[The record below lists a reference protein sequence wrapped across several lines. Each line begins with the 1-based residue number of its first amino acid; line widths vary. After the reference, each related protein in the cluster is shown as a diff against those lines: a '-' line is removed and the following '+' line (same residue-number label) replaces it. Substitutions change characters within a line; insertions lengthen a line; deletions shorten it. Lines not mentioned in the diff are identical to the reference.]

1 MKGTVN
7 TAYEQRDL
15 NSYGLNPLFL
25 KKRLAT
31 NFSMFAGIYYLSEYD
46 PWTDSQA
53 RLKYKYKYRYDDIKS
68 LRYMELESDIIN

>member
-7 TAYEQRDL
+7 TAYEQRDS

-31 NFSMFAGIYYLSEYD
+31 NFSMFAGV
-46 PWTDSQA
+46 
-53 RLKYKYKYRYDDIKS
+53 YKTSHTIK
-68 LRYMELESDIIN
+68 N